1 MYTLIRSARKTIA
14 LELTRQGDLIV
25 RAPNRMPEREI
36 RAFVASK
43 EAWIRAHRE
52 KLLAAAPDEADRLG
66 PAELKRLAEAARADL
81 SARAR
86 HWAGVMGLR
95 YGKLTIRSQTTRWGS
110 CSAKGNLNFNC
121 LLMLAPEAERDYV
134 VVHELSHLRHMDHSP
149 AFWAEVE
156 AVLPDYRARVAW
168 FKANGAALMRRMTG

>member
-1 MYTLIRSARKTIA
+1 
-14 LELTRQGDLIV
+14 
-25 RAPNRMPEREI
+25 
-36 RAFVASK
+36 
-43 EAWIRAHRE
+43 
-52 KLLAAAPDEADRLG
+52 
-66 PAELKRLAEAARADL
+66 
-81 SARAR
+81 
-86 HWAGVMGLR
+86 MGLR

-168 FKANGAALMRRMTG
+168 FKSNGAALMRRMTG